1 MRSMRHPTS
10 KEDALTRY
18 EAWSKSVPPEIR
30 PHFEDLIRAFTNW
43 QPWILNYFDHKVTT
57 AYTESLNSL
66 IGVMD
71 RLDRGYSF
79 EALRA
84 KILFT
89 EGAHKHKLSRPKFER
104 MRDVEPDYGILADAK
119 GYCAFVAE
127 PAIARPFKVAKP
139 ARTV

>member
-1 MRSMRHPTS
+1 M
-10 KEDALTRY
+10 
-18 EAWSKSVPPEIR
+18 
-30 PHFEDLIRAFTNW
+30 
-43 QPWILNYFDHKVTT
+43 T

-66 IGVMD
+66 IRVMD

-84 KILFT
+84 KILCT

-104 MRDVEPDYGILADAK
+104 ICDVEPDYGIPADAK

-139 ARTV
+139 ARTA